1 MIPGVG
7 GWIFW
12 VIIWVWILP
21 LIQCRLID
29 VRSWKLWHIK
39 WKPLFGFKQTLFCSF
54 CHKTFPAP
62 SPCAQ
67 HKMQLR
73 PLQTNISFLPFYVI
87 WMSFLSLLCQ
97 LIHPSRNLKLFSSEH
112 KETLVSKYLLPF
124 LLNFYD
130 VINSC
135 NRVFGYNS

>member
-1 MIPGVG
+1 MIPGVR

-12 VIIWVWILP
+12 VIIWVWTLP
-21 LIQCRLID
+21 LIQCRLTD

-39 WKPLFGFKQTLFCSF
+39 WKPLFGFKQSLFCPF

-67 HKMQLR
+67 HKMQLQ

-87 WMSFLSLLCQ
+87 WMSFYVNVMSTD
-97 LIHPSRNLKLFSSEH
+97 SS
-112 KETLVSKYLLPF
+112 KPQFETLQFWTQRNPWQSICCL
-124 LLNFYD
+124 
-130 VINSC
+130 SC
-135 NRVFGYNS
+135 WTFMM

>member
-12 VIIWVWILP
+12 VIIWVWTLP
-21 LIQCRLID
+21 LIQCRLTD

-39 WKPLFGFKQTLFCSF
+39 WKPLFGFKQSLFCPF

-67 HKMQLR
+67 HKMQLQ

-87 WMSFLSLLCQ
+87 WMSFYV
-97 LIHPSRNLKLFSSEH
+97 NVMTTDSS
-112 KETLVSKYLLPF
+112 KPQFETLQFWTQRNPWQSICCL
-124 LLNFYD
+124 
-130 VINSC
+130 SC
-135 NRVFGYNS
+135 WTFMM

>member
-12 VIIWVWILP
+12 VIIWVWTLP
-21 LIQCRLID
+21 LIQCRLTD

-39 WKPLFGFKQTLFCSF
+39 RKPLFGFKQSLFCPF

-67 HKMQLR
+67 HKMQLQ

-87 WMSFLSLLCQ
+87 WMSFYVNVMSTD
-97 LIHPSRNLKLFSSEH
+97 LKLFSSEH
-112 KETLVSKYLLPF
+112 KETLDKVSAAFPAELLW
-124 LLNFYD
+124 
-130 VINSC
+130 C
-135 NRVFGYNS
+135 NK